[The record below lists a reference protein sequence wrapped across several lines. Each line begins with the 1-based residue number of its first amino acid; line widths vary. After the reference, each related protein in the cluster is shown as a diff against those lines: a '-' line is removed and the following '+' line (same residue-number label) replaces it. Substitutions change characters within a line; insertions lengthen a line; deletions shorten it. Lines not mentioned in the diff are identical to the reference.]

1 MCTFTVRG
9 LSRSA
14 GERTETLQ
22 CSSTVQALS
31 LSLTLALTLALSLT
45 YVQAK
50 ELAGRE
56 TVRRSQTPNPDT
68 SSIEPTL

>member
-22 CSSTVQALS
+22 CSSTVQG
-31 LSLTLALTLALSLT
+31 
-45 YVQAK
+45 AK
-50 ELAGRE
+50 APKVIL
-56 TVRRSQTPNPDT
+56 
-68 SSIEPTL
+68 EPKVTANFIDP